1 MLIGYTLVGTNDMQR
16 ALAFYDALFGVVGIG
31 RIIELHNLAGWGVNW
46 EKPIFGVAIPVDGQA
61 ASAGNG
67 AMVALGQRTREKVRI
82 LHAKAL
88 ELGGTDHGPPG
99 VRGREGS
106 NAFYAAYVRDLDGNK
121 LCFYCVGPG
130 DAAPPAED

>member
-16 ALAFYDALFGVVGIG
+16 ALAFYDALFGAVGVG
-31 RIIELHNLAGWGVNW
+31 RMLELPTLAGWGVSW
-46 EKPIFGVAIPVDGQA
+46 EKPIFGIAVPADGQA

-67 AMVALGQRTREKVRI
+67 AMVALGQRTRGRVRL

-88 ELGGTDHGPPG
+88 EMGGTDHGAPG
-99 VRGREGS
+99 IRGQEGS

-130 DAAPPAED
+130 GEDD

>member
-16 ALAFYDALFGVVGIG
+16 ALAFYDGLFGAMGVG
-31 RIIELHNLAGWGVNW
+31 RLLELPGLAGWGTSWN
-46 EKPIFGVAIPVDGQA
+46 KPVFGVAVPVDGQP

-67 AMVALGQRTREKVRI
+67 AMIALGQRTRARVRL
-82 LHAKAL
+82 LHGKAL
-88 ELGGTDHGPPG
+88 EMGGKDEGAPG
-99 VRGREGS
+99 LRGQEGS

-130 DAAPPAED
+130 DD

>member
-16 ALAFYDALFGVVGIG
+16 ALAFYDALFGAVGVG
-31 RIIELHNLAGWGVNW
+31 RMLELPKLAGWGVSW
-46 EKPIFGVAIPVDGQA
+46 DKPIFGIAVPADGRA

-67 AMVALGQRTREKVRI
+67 AMVALGQRTRGKVRL

-88 ELGGTDHGPPG
+88 EMGGTDHGAPG
-99 VRGREGS
+99 VRGQEGS

-130 DAAPPAED
+130 GEAD